1 MNKYPT
7 LFKVGDSVR
16 FERKEIHWTGIIER
30 MNRET
35 AIVRTLSMPPIKDRR
50 FRVFQSDLRP
60 LHNNKPQVR
69 FVVCLTRTVDQRDT
83 VYGPFD
89 TAEDAKAWL
98 VKRGFHDE
106 PVAYWTHRIL
116 ELAKELDKDHLD
128 EIATFRKEN
137 GYA

>member
-16 FERKEIHWTGIIER
+16 FERKGLRYTGIVQR
-30 MNRET
+30 VHRET
-35 AIVRTLSMPPIKDRR
+35 VIVRTTCLPPLKEQT
-50 FRVFQSDLRP
+50 FRLFQTHVTP

-89 TAEDAKAWL
+89 TAKEAKAWL
-98 VKRGFHDE
+98 VERGFHDE
-106 PVAYWTHRIL
+106 PVEYWTQRIL
-116 ELAKELDKDHLD
+116 ELAPELDKDHLD
-128 EIATFRKEN
+128 EIAEFRKAN

>member
-16 FERKEIHWTGIIER
+16 FERKGYHWTSIIER

-35 AIVRTLSMPPIKDRR
+35 AIVRTTVMPPLKEQR
-50 FRVFQSDLRP
+50 FRVFHTHLEP
-60 LHNNKPQVR
+60 LHKNKPAVR
-69 FVVCLTRTVDQRDT
+69 YIVCLTETVEQHDT
-83 VYGPFD
+83 TYGPFD
-89 TAEDAKAWL
+89 SAKEAKEWL

-116 ELAKELDKDHLD
+116 ELAPELDKDHLD
-128 EIATFRKEN
+128 EIAEFRKAN

>member
-16 FERKEIHWTGIIER
+16 FERRGLRWTGIIEKV
-30 MNRET
+30 NRET
-35 AIVRTLSMPPIKDRR
+35 VIVRTTVVSPLKSQR
-50 FRVFQSDLRP
+50 FRVFHTDLEP
-60 LHNNKPQVR
+60 LHNNKPKVR
-69 FVVCLTRTVDQRDT
+69 YIVCLTSTIEHLDT
-83 VYGPFD
+83 TYGPFD
-89 TAEDAKAWL
+89 SVDEAKAWL

-116 ELAKELDKDHLD
+116 ELASELDKDHLD
-128 EIATFRKEN
+128 EIAEFRKEH

>member
-16 FERKEIHWTGIIER
+16 FERKGLNYTGIIKQV
-30 MNRET
+30 NRET
-35 AIVRTLSMPPIKDRR
+35 VIVRTTCLPPFKEQL
-50 FRVFQSDLRP
+50 FRLFQTQVEP

-89 TAEDAKAWL
+89 TDKEAKEWLAE
-98 VKRGFHDE
+98 RGFQDE

-116 ELAKELDKDHLD
+116 ELTPELDKGHLD
-128 EIATFRKEN
+128 EIAEFRKAN

>member
-16 FERKEIHWTGIIER
+16 FERKGYHWTGIIKR

-35 AIVRTLSMPPIKDRR
+35 AIVRTTVMPPLKEKL
-50 FRVFQSDLRP
+50 FRVFHTDLSA

-89 TAEDAKAWL
+89 TDKEAKAWL
-98 VKRGFHDE
+98 VKRGFQDE

-116 ELAKELDKDHLD
+116 ELAPELDQDHLD
-128 EIATFRKEN
+128 EIAEFRKAN
-137 GYA
+137 GHA